1 MLTTDLKGPLTRAL
15 LVIGLSIL
23 LGVGGIVLLGYLI
36 EAKADEVRQTRTA
49 AGHLNGGFAKA
60 ATLTPRLSELR
71 QQEERAA
78 GYERVFSLLLP
89 TQEQLLEVP
98 RVIESLG
105 RSLGVESRFEF
116 QGSPVLG
123 ATGVTFL
130 PFSLSAK
137 GSPQALGA
145 YLKEL
150 EISNPRYIVE
160 IGTVSIDSAASV
172 PGDANLSVSGSLYYQ
187 S

>member
-49 AGHLNGGFAKA
+49 AAKA